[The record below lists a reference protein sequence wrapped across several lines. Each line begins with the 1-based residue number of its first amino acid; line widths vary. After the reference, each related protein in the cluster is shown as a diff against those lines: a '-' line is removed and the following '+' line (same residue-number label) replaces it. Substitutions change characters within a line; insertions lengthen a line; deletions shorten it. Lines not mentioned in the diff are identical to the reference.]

1 MLLDADYLLYA
12 FGPFSEAR
20 PVRSVYASPRLSD
33 IDSVNPDVAAK
44 ATRIVF
50 VSADE
55 TEHVTCVFGNEVL
68 PQLFQAL
75 IETGHPGIVRLLGSA
90 KG

>member
-1 MLLDADYLLYA
+1 MNT
-12 FGPFSEAR
+12 
-20 PVRSVYASPRLSD
+20 VYESPRLSD

-50 VSADE
+50 NTADGTGHVSCA
-55 TEHVTCVFGNEVL
+55 FGNEVL

-75 IETGHPGIVRLLGSA
+75 LETRHPGILRLLETA
-90 KG
+90 KARGQ

>member
-1 MLLDADYLLYA
+1 M
-12 FGPFSEAR
+12 
-20 PVRSVYASPRLSD
+20 RSVYESPRLSD

-50 VSADE
+50 ISADE
-55 TEHVTCVFGNEVL
+55 TEHVTCAFGNEVL

-75 IETGHPGIVRLLGSA
+75 LETRHPGILRLIDAA
-90 KG
+90 KSRSS

>member
-1 MLLDADYLLYA
+1 MKTIY
-12 FGPFSEAR
+12 E
-20 PVRSVYASPRLSD
+20 SPRLSD

-50 VSADE
+50 NTADG
-55 TEHVTCVFGNEVL
+55 TGHVTCAFGNEVL

-75 IETGHPGIVRLLGSA
+75 LETRHPGIIALLDASA
-90 KG
+90 KVRGG

>member
-1 MLLDADYLLYA
+1 MRSLY
-12 FGPFSEAR
+12 E
-20 PVRSVYASPRLSD
+20 SPRLSD

-50 VSADE
+50 NTADGE
-55 TEHVTCVFGNEVL
+55 GHVTCAFGNEVL

-75 IETGHPGIVRLLGSA
+75 LETRHPGILRLLDAATPRGA
-90 KG
+90 

>member
-1 MLLDADYLLYA
+1 MLYA
-12 FGPFSEAR
+12 FEALSEAN
-20 PVRSVYASPRLSD
+20 PVRSVYESPRLSD
-33 IDSVNPDVAAK
+33 IDSVNPDVAAR

-50 VSADE
+50 ISADE

-75 IETGHPGIVRLLGSA
+75 LETRHPGILRLLESA
-90 KG
+90 RP